1 MDCLTYSRMNCRKDP
16 DIPRLLSVF
25 QMPEIS
31 RFYTID
37 PETYFLYVTNTE
49 NVYFYKVYCDG
60 RLVGAIHL
68 EKQETTVFLSI
79 LVFPEFQRM
88 GIGTRILKD
97 ILGNGLGL
105 DCGRIRVSVDEKN
118 IPSRKLFE
126 SMGFVAA
133 SREEELI
140 NYVRNRD

>member
-37 PETYFLYVTNTE
+37 PETYFPYVTDTE
-49 NVYFYKVYCDG
+49 NVYFYKVYRDG
-60 RLVGAIHL
+60 GLVGAIHL

-97 ILGNGLGL
+97 VLGNGLGL